1 MFFYFDK
8 SYIML
13 DNPNVN
19 AINKKI
25 NRKAK
30 MQKQK
35 RQTLNAEKRKVI
47 LDVFQDHFEKNS
59 KYHAEHQEAIQTYNT
74 LRQEAKVKIEKLVRQ
89 HQPQEDVDTVRSM
102 INKYGERNG
111 GYLHEDSCFYVKSDT
126 PKIEKDYHGDD
137 REVEQSVYIKF
148 GDVDADFL
156 TSYYRDE
163 LLEKGIDAD
172 YKMRLGDYSKRNPVY
187 YNTESSIRNY
197 FGFGSRNDKSGNTM
211 YHQDS
216 WDNDFKLWVI
226 GTSYCHNRHFTTS
239 HEEYEWFNNFEIAKQ
254 NIEKSHERLFDHVNK
269 KMEKLK
275 LGLKSYRYF
284 DQAKELA
291 DKLGVVLNE
300 SLLNESSSMALSIY
314 SPTNLAELLT
324 DEVEQTRDEK
334 IAIAKKLLA
343 EQQNSLN

>member
-1 MFFYFDK
+1 ME
-8 SYIML
+8 
-13 DNPNVN
+13 
-19 AINKKI
+19 
-25 NRKAK
+25 
-30 MQKQK
+30 KQK
-35 RQTLNAEKRKVI
+35 RITLNAEKRKVI
-47 LDVFQDHFEKNS
+47 SDVFQDHFEKNS
-59 KYHAEHQEAIQTYNT
+59 KYHAEHQEAISTYNK

-111 GYLHEDSCFYVKSDT
+111 GYLHEDSCFYVRSDQ
-126 PKIEKDYHGDD
+126 PKIEKHYNGED

-148 GDVDADFL
+148 GDVDCDFL

-163 LLEKGIDAD
+163 LIEKGIDAD
-172 YKMRLGDYSKRNPVY
+172 YKMRLENYSKRNPTY

-197 FGFGSRNDKSGNTM
+197 FGFGSRSDKSGNTM

-254 NIEKSHERLFDHVNK
+254 NIEKAHEKMFDHVNK